1 MPDDSLYSADDT
13 ELLFRL
19 SEGSKPAFDILYNR
33 HWKQVFNAA
42 YKRLNDEQQAQDIAQ
57 DVFVQ
62 LWIRGTKSPIENL
75 GAYLQISA
83 RNGVFKH
90 FEKQGKLSV
99 LPETVVQDVADE
111 HDRADSGMLH
121 QEFLKAFNELVDT
134 LPTQQRIIFKMR
146 FEEDLSSQQ
155 IADQLNISP
164 KTVRNQLGK
173 ALATLRTSL
182 LVVQLLFMI
191 YPGR

>member
-1 MPDDSLYSADDT
+1 MAHDSLVHT
-13 ELLFRL
+13 EDAVLLLEL
-19 SEGSKPAFDILYNR
+19 SKGSKQAFDRLYNR
-33 HWKQVFNAA
+33 YWKQVFNAA

-75 GAYLQISA
+75 PAYLHIAA

-90 FEKQGKLSV
+90 FEKLGKLAV
-99 LPETVVQDVADE
+99 LPEATAEVSDE
-111 HDRADSGMLH
+111 HEGADAGMLH

-134 LPTQQRIIFKMR
+134 LPAQQRLIFKMR

-155 IADQLNISP
+155 IADKLEISP

-182 LVVQLLFMI
+182 LVLHFLFI
-191 YPGR
+191 WYPR

>member
-1 MPDDSLYSADDT
+1 MGPDSLYDAKDA
-13 ELLFRL
+13 ELLTKL
-19 SEGSKPAFDILYNR
+19 SEGSKPAFDMLYNR

-75 GAYLQISA
+75 SAYLQVSA

-90 FEKQGKLSV
+90 FEKQGKLSA
-99 LPETVVQDVADE
+99 LPDAIEEVTDE
-111 HDRADSGMLH
+111 HDRADAGMLH
-121 QEFLKAFNELVDT
+121 QEFLKAFNELVET
-134 LPTQQRIIFKMR
+134 LPQQQRIIFRMR

-155 IADQLNISP
+155 IADQLEISP

-182 LVVQLLFMI
+182 LVLQFLFI
-191 YPGR
+191 LYPGR

>member
-1 MPDDSLYSADDT
+1 MGPDSLYDTEDT
-13 ELLFRL
+13 ELLAKL
-19 SEGSKPAFDILYNR
+19 SEGSKPAFDMLYNR

-75 GAYLQISA
+75 SAYLQVAA

-99 LPETVVQDVADE
+99 LPDAIEEVTDE
-111 HDRADSGMLH
+111 HDRADAGMLH
-121 QEFLKAFNELVDT
+121 QEFLRSFNELVET
-134 LPTQQRIIFKMR
+134 LPQQQRIIFRMR

-155 IADQLNISP
+155 IADQLEISP
-164 KTVRNQLGK
+164 KTVRNQLGR
-173 ALATLRTSL
+173 ALTTLRTSL
-182 LVVQLLFMI
+182 LVLQFLFML

>member
-1 MPDDSLYSADDT
+1 MAPDSLYDAEDT
-13 ELLFRL
+13 ELLIKL
-19 SEGSKPAFDILYNR
+19 SEGSRPAFDMLYNR
-33 HWKQVFNAA
+33 HWKYVFNAA

-75 GAYLQISA
+75 SAYLQVSA

-99 LPETVVQDVADE
+99 LPDTVKDVTDE
-111 HDRADSGMLH
+111 HDRADAGLLH
-121 QEFLKAFNELVDT
+121 QEFLRSFNELVET
-134 LPTQQRIIFKMR
+134 LPQQQRIIFRMR

-155 IADQLNISP
+155 IADQLQISP

-182 LVVQLLFMI
+182 LVLQFLFVL
-191 YPGR
+191 YPGK

>member
-1 MPDDSLYSADDT
+1 MGPDSLYEAEDT
-13 ELLFRL
+13 ELLVKL
-19 SEGSKPAFDILYNR
+19 SEGSKPAFDMLYNR

-62 LWIRGTKSPIENL
+62 LWVRGTKSPIENL
-75 GAYLQISA
+75 FAYLQVSA

-90 FEKQGKLSV
+90 FEKQGKLSA
-99 LPETVVQDVADE
+99 LPDVIEEVTDE
-111 HDRADSGMLH
+111 HDRADAGMLH

-134 LPTQQRIIFKMR
+134 LPQQQRIIFRMR

-155 IADQLNISP
+155 IADKLRISP

-182 LVVQLLFMI
+182 LVLQFLFI
-191 YPGR
+191 LYPGR